1 MGFKWNKSE
10 TEKQRTLQDR
20 DESCEPEQTETD
32 RDVSKNY
39 TPYLSNISVLPKI
52 PASYIL

>member
-20 DESCEPEQTETD
+20 DDSCEPEQTETD

-52 PASYIL
+52 PASYVL